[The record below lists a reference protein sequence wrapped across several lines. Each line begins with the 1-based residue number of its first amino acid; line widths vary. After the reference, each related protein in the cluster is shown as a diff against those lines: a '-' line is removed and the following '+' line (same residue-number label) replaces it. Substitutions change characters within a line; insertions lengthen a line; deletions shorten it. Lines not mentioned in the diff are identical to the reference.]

1 MSSPSLETQVLGTI
15 FEIEDWEDNESSK
28 SSVLVHEGIVEVKNE
43 IEGIVLYE
51 GDEVTL
57 IENELSKTH
66 SDNHNKNHMVNWEEE
81 RVNFKNI
88 SLKNLFE
95 RLSLQFDTS
104 IEISTHID
112 EQERV
117 SGSYRFDTS
126 IEEILIDVA
135 MVKNFSFKKTNNG
148 YIIQ

>member
-1 MSSPSLETQVLGTI
+1 
-15 FEIEDWEDNESSK
+15 
-28 SSVLVHEGIVEVKNE
+28 
-43 IEGIVLYE
+43 
-51 GDEVTL
+51 
-57 IENELSKTH
+57 
-66 SDNHNKNHMVNWEEE
+66 MVNWEEE

-88 SLKNLFE
+88 SLKNLFK
-95 RLSLQFDTS
+95 RLSLQFDTT

-112 EQERV
+112 EEERV